1 MSFYNI
7 KILTLISFIIFSTT
21 LESQIVDIE
30 TSRKE
35 DLVGTKLS
43 LNIGFDGSSGTV
55 DRTNYSIGTRFDFN
69 NEVWNRFLI
78 FNYSRREKDERIN
91 EDNTFLHVRFA
102 RKLSSI
108 IAAEFFIQTNE
119 KPLEKIEERNLIG
132 IGLRLSP
139 IKNLRL
145 GVGLFD
151 ENEKRINLDERN
163 TVRANTYLNYL
174 FNISNNTSINT
185 LIYFQPDVED
195 FSEIRSLLRLSLKV
209 KATDNF
215 FININYE
222 YVHDSSP
229 PIGTDKKNSK
239 YGFKI
244 GYEF

>member
-1 MSFYNI
+1 MNFYKI
-7 KILTLISFIIFSTT
+7 KILILISFIVFSAT

-35 DLVGTKLS
+35 DLVGTKIS
-43 LNIGFDGSSGTV
+43 LNLGFDGSSGTV

-91 EDNTFLHVRFA
+91 EDNTFLHLRFA
-102 RKLSSI
+102 RKISSL

-132 IGLRLSP
+132 MGLRLSP

>member
-1 MSFYNI
+1 MILYNS
-7 KILTLISFIIFSTT
+7 KLLTFISLIIFSFS

-35 DLVGTKLS
+35 NLIGNKLS
-43 LNIGFDGSSGTV
+43 LNLGFDGSSGTV
-55 DRTNYSIGTRFDFN
+55 DRTNYSIGARFDFN
-69 NEVWNRFLI
+69 NENWNRFLI
-78 FNYSRREKDERIN
+78 LNYSRREKDDKIN
-91 EDNTFLHVRFA
+91 EDNTFLHLRFA
-102 RKLSSI
+102 KKISSL

-132 IGLRLSP
+132 LGLRFSP
-139 IKNLRL
+139 TQNLRL
-145 GVGLFD
+145 GIGVFD

-163 TVRANTYLNYL
+163 TLRANSYLNYL
-174 FNISNNTSINT
+174 VNISNNTSFNT

-195 FSEIRSLLRLSLKV
+195 FSELRSLLRLGLRV

-215 FININYE
+215 FITINYE
-222 YVHDSSP
+222 YAHDSSP

>member
-1 MSFYNI
+1 MISYNT
-7 KILTLISFIIFSTT
+7 KIITYIALIFFSVS
-21 LESQIVDIE
+21 LNSQIVDIE

-35 DLVGTKLS
+35 NLIGNKLS
-43 LNIGFDGSSGTV
+43 LNLGFDGSSGTV

-69 NEVWNRFLI
+69 NENWNRFLI
-78 FNYSRREKDERIN
+78 LNYSRREKDDKIN
-91 EDNTFLHVRFA
+91 EDNTFLHLRFA
-102 RKLSSI
+102 KKISSL

-132 IGLRLSP
+132 LGLRFSP
-139 IKNLRL
+139 TQSLRL
-145 GVGLFD
+145 GIGIFD

-163 TVRANTYLNYL
+163 TVRANSYLNYL
-174 FNISNNTSINT
+174 VNISNNTSLNA

-195 FSEIRSLLRLSLKV
+195 LSELRSLLRLGLRV

-215 FININYE
+215 FITINYE
-222 YVHDSSP
+222 YAHDSSP

>member
-1 MSFYNI
+1 MSFYNT
-7 KILTLISFIIFSTT
+7 KILTFISFIIFNTT
-21 LESQIVDIE
+21 LVSQIVDIE

-35 DLVGTKLS
+35 DLVGTKIS
-43 LNIGFDGSSGTV
+43 LNLGFDGSSGTV

-78 FNYSRREKDERIN
+78 FNYSRREKDDRIN
-91 EDNTFLHVRFA
+91 EDNTFLHLRFA
-102 RKLSSI
+102 RKISSL
-108 IAAEFFIQTNE
+108 IAAEFFIQSNE

-132 IGLRLSP
+132 IGLRFSP
-139 IKNLRL
+139 LKNLRL
-145 GVGLFD
+145 GIGVFD
-151 ENEKRINLDERN
+151 ENEKRINLDERD
-163 TVRANTYLNYL
+163 TVRINTYLNYL
-174 FNISNNTSINT
+174 FNISDNTSFNT

-195 FSEIRSLLRLSLKV
+195 FSEIRSLLRLGLRV

-222 YVHDSSP
+222 YIHDSSP

-244 GYEF
+244 GYEI

>member
-1 MSFYNI
+1 MSFYKI
-7 KILTLISFIIFSTT
+7 KILILISFIVFSAT

-35 DLVGTKLS
+35 DLVGTKIS
-43 LNIGFDGSSGTV
+43 LNLGFDGSSGTV

-91 EDNTFLHVRFA
+91 EDNTFLHLRFA
-102 RKLSSI
+102 RKISSI

-151 ENEKRINLDERN
+151 KNEKRINLDERN

>member
-1 MSFYNI
+1 MSFYKI
-7 KILTLISFIIFSTT
+7 KILILISFIVFSAT

-35 DLVGTKLS
+35 DLVGTKIS
-43 LNIGFDGSSGTV
+43 LNLGFDGSSGTV

-91 EDNTFLHVRFA
+91 EDNTFLHLRFA
-102 RKLSSI
+102 RKISSI

-163 TVRANTYLNYL
+163 TLRANTYLNYL

>member
-1 MSFYNI
+1 MNFYKI
-7 KILTLISFIIFSTT
+7 KILILISFIVFSAT

-35 DLVGTKLS
+35 DLVGTKIS
-43 LNIGFDGSSGTV
+43 LNLGFDGSSGTV

-91 EDNTFLHVRFA
+91 EDNTFLHLRFA
-102 RKLSSI
+102 RKISSI

-163 TVRANTYLNYL
+163 TIRANTYLNYL

>member
-1 MSFYNI
+1 MNFYKI
-7 KILTLISFIIFSTT
+7 KILILISFIVFSAT

-35 DLVGTKLS
+35 DLVGTKIS
-43 LNIGFDGSSGTV
+43 LNLGFDGSSGTV

-91 EDNTFLHVRFA
+91 EDNTFLHLRFA
-102 RKLSSI
+102 RKISSL
-108 IAAEFFIQTNE
+108 IAAEFFIQMNE

>member
-1 MSFYNI
+1 MSFYKI
-7 KILTLISFIIFSTT
+7 KILALISFIVFSTA

-35 DLVGTKLS
+35 DLVGTKIL
-43 LNIGFDGSSGTV
+43 LNLGFDGSSGTV

-91 EDNTFLHVRFA
+91 EDNTFLHLRFA
-102 RKLSSI
+102 RKISSI

>member
-1 MSFYNI
+1 MSFYNT
-7 KILTLISFIIFSTT
+7 KILTFISFIIFNTT
-21 LESQIVDIE
+21 LVSQIVDIE

-35 DLVGTKLS
+35 DLVGTKIS
-43 LNIGFDGSSGTV
+43 LNLGFDGSSGTV

-91 EDNTFLHVRFA
+91 EDNTFLHLRFA
-102 RKLSSI
+102 RKISSI
-108 IAAEFFIQTNE
+108 IAAEFFIQINE

-174 FNISNNTSINT
+174 FNISNNASINT

>member
-1 MSFYNI
+1 MILYNSKLLAFISLIILSF
-7 KILTLISFIIFSTT
+7 T
-21 LESQIVDIE
+21 LEGQIVDIE

-35 DLVGTKLS
+35 NLIGNKLS
-43 LNIGFDGSSGTV
+43 LNLGFDGSSGTV

-69 NEVWNRFLI
+69 NENWNRFLI
-78 FNYSRREKDERIN
+78 LNYSRREKDDKIN
-91 EDNTFLHVRFA
+91 EDNTFLHLRFA
-102 RKLSSI
+102 KKISSL

-132 IGLRLSP
+132 LGLRFSP
-139 IKNLRL
+139 IQNLRL
-145 GVGLFD
+145 GIGVFD

-163 TVRANTYLNYL
+163 TLRANSYLNYL
-174 FNISNNTSINT
+174 VNISNNTSFNT

-195 FSEIRSLLRLSLKV
+195 FSELRSLLRLGLRV

-215 FININYE
+215 FITINYE
-222 YVHDSSP
+222 YAHDSSP

>member
-1 MSFYNI
+1 MNFYKI
-7 KILTLISFIIFSTT
+7 KILILISFIVFSAT

-35 DLVGTKLS
+35 DLVGTKIS
-43 LNIGFDGSSGTV
+43 LNLGFDGSSGTV

-91 EDNTFLHVRFA
+91 EDNTFLHLRFA
-102 RKLSSI
+102 RKISSI

>member
-1 MSFYNI
+1 MNFYKI
-7 KILTLISFIIFSTT
+7 KILILISFIVFSAT

-35 DLVGTKLS
+35 DLVGTKIS
-43 LNIGFDGSSGTV
+43 LNLGFDGSSGTV

-91 EDNTFLHVRFA
+91 EDNTFLHLRFA
-102 RKLSSI
+102 RKISSI

-195 FSEIRSLLRLSLKV
+195 FTEIRSLLRLSLKV

>member
-1 MSFYNI
+1 MNFYKI
-7 KILTLISFIIFSTT
+7 KILILISFIAFSAT

-35 DLVGTKLS
+35 DLVGTKIS
-43 LNIGFDGSSGTV
+43 LNLGFDGSSGTV

-91 EDNTFLHVRFA
+91 EDNTFLHLRFA
-102 RKLSSI
+102 RKISSL
-108 IAAEFFIQTNE
+108 IAAEFFIQMNE

>member
-1 MSFYNI
+1 MSFYKI
-7 KILTLISFIIFSTT
+7 KILILISFIVFSAT

-91 EDNTFLHVRFA
+91 EDNTFLHLRFA
-102 RKLSSI
+102 RKISSI

>member
-1 MSFYNI
+1 MSFYKI
-7 KILTLISFIIFSTT
+7 KILILISFIVFSAT

-43 LNIGFDGSSGTV
+43 LNLGFDGSSGTV

-91 EDNTFLHVRFA
+91 EDNTFLHLRFA
-102 RKLSSI
+102 RKISSI

-132 IGLRLSP
+132 MGLRLSP

>member
-1 MSFYNI
+1 MILYNS
-7 KILTLISFIIFSTT
+7 KLLTFISLIIFSFS

-35 DLVGTKLS
+35 NLIGNKLS
-43 LNIGFDGSSGTV
+43 LNLGFDGSSGTV
-55 DRTNYSIGTRFDFN
+55 DRTNYSIGARLDFN
-69 NEVWNRFLI
+69 NENWNRFLI
-78 FNYSRREKDERIN
+78 LNYSRREKDDKIN
-91 EDNTFLHVRFA
+91 EDNTFLHLRFA
-102 RKLSSI
+102 KKISSL

-132 IGLRLSP
+132 LGLRFSP
-139 IKNLRL
+139 TQNLRL
-145 GVGLFD
+145 GIGVFD

-163 TVRANTYLNYL
+163 TLRANSYLNYL
-174 FNISNNTSINT
+174 VNISNNTSLNA

-195 FSEIRSLLRLSLKV
+195 FSELRSLLRLGLRV

-215 FININYE
+215 FITINYE
-222 YVHDSSP
+222 YAHDSSP

>member
-1 MSFYNI
+1 MSFYKI
-7 KILTLISFIIFSTT
+7 KILILISFIVFSAT

-35 DLVGTKLS
+35 DLVGTKIS
-43 LNIGFDGSSGTV
+43 LNLGFDGSSGTV

-91 EDNTFLHVRFA
+91 EDNTFLHLRFA
-102 RKLSSI
+102 RKISSI

>member
-1 MSFYNI
+1 MIFYNS
-7 KILTLISFIIFSTT
+7 KLLAFISLIIFSFT

-35 DLVGTKLS
+35 DLIGNKLS
-43 LNIGFDGSSGTV
+43 LNLGFDGSSGTV

-69 NEVWNRFLI
+69 NENWNRFLI
-78 FNYSRREKDERIN
+78 LNYSRREKDDKIN
-91 EDNTFLHVRFA
+91 EDNTFLHLRFA
-102 RKLSSI
+102 KKISSL
-108 IAAEFFIQTNE
+108 IAAEFFIQMNE

-132 IGLRLSP
+132 LGLRFSP
-139 IKNLRL
+139 SQNLRL
-145 GVGLFD
+145 GIGIFD
-151 ENEKRINLDERN
+151 ENEKRIDLDERN
-163 TVRANTYLNYL
+163 TLRANSYLNYL
-174 FNISNNTSINT
+174 VNISNNTSLNA

-195 FSEIRSLLRLSLKV
+195 FSELRSLLRLGLRV

-215 FININYE
+215 FITINYE
-222 YVHDSSP
+222 YAHDSSP

>member
-1 MSFYNI
+1 MSFYKI
-7 KILTLISFIIFSTT
+7 KILILISFIVFSTT

-35 DLVGTKLS
+35 DLIGTKLS

-91 EDNTFLHVRFA
+91 EDNTFLHLRFA
-102 RKLSSI
+102 RKISSL

>member
-35 DLVGTKLS
+35 DLIGTKLS

-91 EDNTFLHVRFA
+91 EDNTFLHLRFA
-102 RKLSSI
+102 RKISSL
-108 IAAEFFIQTNE
+108 IAAEFFIQMNE

>member
-35 DLVGTKLS
+35 DLIGTKLS
-43 LNIGFDGSSGTV
+43 LNLGFDGSSGTV

-91 EDNTFLHVRFA
+91 EDNTFLHLRFA
-102 RKLSSI
+102 RKISSL
-108 IAAEFFIQTNE
+108 IAAEFFIQMNE

-222 YVHDSSP
+222 YAHDSSP

>member
-1 MSFYNI
+1 MIFYKI
-7 KILTLISFIIFSTT
+7 KILILISFIVFSAT

-35 DLVGTKLS
+35 DLVGTKIS
-43 LNIGFDGSSGTV
+43 LNLGFDGSSGTV

>member
-1 MSFYNI
+1 MILYNSKLLAFISLIILSF
-7 KILTLISFIIFSTT
+7 T
-21 LESQIVDIE
+21 LEGQIVDIE

-35 DLVGTKLS
+35 NLIGNKLS
-43 LNIGFDGSSGTV
+43 LNLGFDGSSGTV

-69 NEVWNRFLI
+69 NENWNRFLI
-78 FNYSRREKDERIN
+78 LNYSRREKDDKIN
-91 EDNTFLHVRFA
+91 EDNTFLHLRFD
-102 RKLSSI
+102 KKISSI

-132 IGLRLSP
+132 LGLRFSP
-139 IKNLRL
+139 SQNLRL
-145 GVGLFD
+145 GIGIFD
-151 ENEKRINLDERN
+151 ENEKRISLDERN
-163 TVRANTYLNYL
+163 TLRANSYLNYL
-174 FNISNNTSINT
+174 VNISNNTSLNA

-195 FSEIRSLLRLSLKV
+195 FSELRSLLRLGLRV

-215 FININYE
+215 FITINYE
-222 YVHDSSP
+222 YAHDSSP